1 MVDKNTPIFFA
12 AVLKALKGDLK
23 ELGRLWFSAKSR
35 GIFPERRKFNSGEE
49 YILLC

>member
-35 GIFPERRKFNSGEE
+35 EGQTFPPLS
-49 YILLC
+49 